1 MTRTIVATLALV
13 AAAGTHPANAA
24 LHVEWSGFA
33 QLTSQQLSER
43 EAMERAGVTFGVDRL
58 RIGMDVS
65 DGAAFGRIHLDINRG
80 DIAVAKNGT
89 LPEIVR
95 DAAAGY
101 TATPWLRIEAGQFKA
116 PLGTDFDTYGADLDL
131 AKRAMEHPLVLDR
144 TIGFMLSG
152 RKLSRAKLGYD
163 LFVGNPAG
171 RSAAHAQGVVGHDQ
185 SMVGRVHFDGIQ
197 DLHVE
202 AAFAVDQND
211 TLQDYRVFD
220 VGARYVRQDWTFEAE
235 YVFGQNIKSLDGD
248 EQSVW
253 YAHVGYLWQ
262 PDFEVVLR
270 HYQGRRDDGSVSSEL
285 GNTWL
290 GFNYFLGSDRLNG
303 RVQVNYVFVSGDSEN
318 ATLVGAGKGVGV
330 FVDDAVLAQ
339 YQMHF

>member
-1 MTRTIVATLALV
+1 MRTILLLLIVALV
-13 AAAGTHPANAA
+13 ATPAHAQ
-24 LHVEWSGFA
+24 LQVKWFGFA
-33 QLTSQQLSER
+33 QLTSQQLTER
-43 EAMERAGVTFGVDRL
+43 EALEQDGVTFGADRV
-58 RIGMDVS
+58 RVGMRVS
-65 DGAAFGRIHLDINRG
+65 DDNAFGRIHLDINRS
-80 DIAVAKNGT
+80 DIAASKNGT
-89 LPEIVR
+89 LPEVVK
-95 DAAAGY
+95 DAEAGY
-101 TATPWLRIEAGQFKA
+101 KVKPWLKFKAGQFKT
-116 PLGTDFDTYGADLDL
+116 PLGMDFAMYGAGLDL
-131 AKRAMEHPLVLDR
+131 SKRAMEKQLVLER

-220 VGARYVRQDWTFEAE
+220 VGARYVRQDWTFKAE
-235 YVFGQNIKSLDGD
+235 YVFGQNIKGLDGD